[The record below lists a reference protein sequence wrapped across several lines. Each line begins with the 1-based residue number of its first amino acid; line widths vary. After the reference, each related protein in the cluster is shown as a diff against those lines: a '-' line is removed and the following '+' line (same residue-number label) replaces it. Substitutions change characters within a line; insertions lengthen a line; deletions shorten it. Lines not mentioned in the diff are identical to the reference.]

1 MNSTDSMDENNCKE
15 GENIYLRV
23 ILAVLIDG
31 DLIFLIA
38 FLQQKIC
45 CTILLNF
52 FVHIFDGFLLDFK
65 MLKLALF

>member
-1 MNSTDSMDENNCKE
+1 MNSTDAMDEKHWKE

-45 CTILLNF
+45 CTILLF
-52 FVHIFDGFLLDFK
+52 C
-65 MLKLALF
+65 